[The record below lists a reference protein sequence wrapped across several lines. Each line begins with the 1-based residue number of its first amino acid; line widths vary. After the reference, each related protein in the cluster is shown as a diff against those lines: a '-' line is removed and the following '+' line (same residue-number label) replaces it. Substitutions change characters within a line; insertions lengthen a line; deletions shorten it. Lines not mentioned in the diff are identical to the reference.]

1 MGWLGAPAPSSTV
14 PHSLM
19 ASAGVVSSQSS
30 SGEELLPSSHRWW
43 DSVAH
48 GLLVRG
54 PDLLAVGQRPPSVPR
69 HMGPFIRSSQHS
81 SWLHQRW
88 GWGTF
93 STPLPT
99 PAGDTPFIVHKRDTK

>member
-30 SGEELLPSSHRWW
+30 SGEELLPSSRRWW

-54 PDLLAVGQRPPSVPR
+54 PQLLPGCWPEATLRSLPHGPLYRELTTQQLASSEVGV
-69 HMGPFIRSSQHS
+69 GI
-81 SWLHQRW
+81 
-88 GWGTF
+88 
-93 STPLPT
+93 
-99 PAGDTPFIVHKRDTK
+99 I